1 MRDREKSPVYT
12 FGPFRFD
19 SSPGLLTRD
28 GNPVA
33 LKPKA
38 AQLLT
43 ALLVRHGTVVTKE
56 DLLREVWRETHVHE
70 TSLTFQVSEVRR
82 ALGDDA
88 KRQQYIKV
96 LSKRGYQFVAD
107 VTIVEK
113 PPIDIVVRNPPS
125 SDPAVADVEQEGNAA
140 TVETGG
146 HSRGARYWTWAA
158 AVAVF
163 TLVVVLAKA
172 VDVSP
177 TAPPR
182 VRAITPLTHDGRE
195 KGDRLLTDG
204 QRVFYGEDAYIK
216 LGDTS
221 APPLDLP
228 KDFLLLD
235 LSKNRAEA
243 LAIRPRDRGAEDAL
257 WIVPLGGGQ
266 ARRLGMLR
274 ARNAAWSNDGRRI
287 AYTYENTVYLT
298 DSNTASVTTL
308 ATTAGVTSRPQW
320 SPDDRFIR
328 FTVTAF
334 SDRTARNAL
343 WDVNV
348 DGGEPM
354 KVLDDSW
361 DTCCGRWM
369 SDGREFVFRSQD
381 AEGQMHLWLLREHG
395 NMFGRRERQLIQLE
409 SERGLNFITPLPS
422 LDGKRIFAIAYARP
436 QLVRYDGERRELVP
450 FFNGLSASAADFSRD
465 GKWVAYVALPARTLW
480 RAQSDGSNARQL
492 TFPPIEVIT
501 AAWSP
506 DGARIALVGRMPG
519 KREKVYVMPS
529 EGGTPE
535 PLVAEDVAQGVPSWS
550 PDGTRLTFGDVP
562 EQWGRP
568 TGNEA
573 ITIYDFRTRD
583 FSFVPES
590 TGLWMSRWSPD
601 GRYLAALTT
610 DKSQTLKLFDF
621 TSKTWRQLGASH
633 MNHLTWSR
641 DSKWVY
647 CDPEGPEHRFRR
659 VRIPDGF
666 VETLVDLTGYTVP
679 WGGVTLDGSPLIT
692 HVTTDIYALEL
703 ERR

>member
-1 MRDREKSPVYT
+1 MARNESLPIYKLAQ
-12 FGPFRFD
+12 FRFD
-19 SSPGLLTRD
+19 SGPGLLTRD
-28 GNPVA
+28 GERIA
-33 LKPKA
+33 LTPKA
-38 AQLLT
+38 AQVLRVLLEH
-43 ALLVRHGTVVTKE
+43 HGKVVTK
-56 DLLREVWRETHVHE
+56 DTLLNEVWPETHVQE
-70 TSLTFQVSEVRR
+70 SSLTFQMSVLRR

-88 KRQQYIKV
+88 GGQRYIRT
-96 LSKRGYQFVAD
+96 LPKRGYQFVAD
-107 VTIVEK
+107 VSIVEEQQT
-113 PPIDIVVRNPPS
+113 DIVVHDAPPPV
-125 SDPAVADVEQEGNAA
+125 PAVPDIEQEGNAA

-146 HSRGARYWTWAA
+146 HSRVARYWGWAA

-172 VDVSP
+172 VAVSP
-177 TAPPR
+177 TMPPR

-204 QRVFYGEDAYIK
+204 HRVFYSEDAYIK

-228 KDFLLLD
+228 KGFLLLD
-235 LSKNRAEA
+235 LSKNGAEA

-266 ARRLGMLR
+266 PRRLGMLR

-287 AYTYENTVYLT
+287 AYTYENSVYFT
-298 DSNTASVTTL
+298 DSNTASVSML
-308 ATTAGVTSRPQW
+308 ATTAGVTSWPQW
-320 SPDDRFIR
+320 SRDDRFIR

-348 DGGEPM
+348 DGGEPT
-354 KVLDDSW
+354 KVFDDSS

-369 SDGREFVFRSQD
+369 SDGREFVFRSRD

-422 LDGKRIFAIAYARP
+422 LDDKRIFAIAYARP
-436 QLVRYDGERRELVP
+436 QLVRYDAERRELVP

-465 GKWVAYVALPARTLW
+465 GTWVAYVALPTRTLW

-492 TFPPIEVIT
+492 TFPPIEVIA

-529 EGGTPE
+529 EGGSPE
-535 PLVAEDVAQGVPSWS
+535 PLVADDVAQGIPSWS
-550 PDGTRLTFGDVP
+550 PDGMRLTFGDVA
-562 EQWGRP
+562 ERWGHP
-568 TGNEA
+568 TGSEA

-621 TSKTWRQLGASH
+621 TTKTWRQLGASH

-692 HVTTDIYALEL
+692 RVTTDIYALEL